1 MKNKKTILLVISAII
16 LLIIILLLLFKS
28 KNNTIEKQL
37 SNNNF
42 ISSKDEY
49 GYVEKNLYTKDIGDI
64 TIITFYDNI
73 EKNINSKYSS
83 ISIDINSSIISGKY
97 IEYKDNFTYYFL
109 PIYSDGKYSFTYE
122 VISNGN
128 SVFFEGKKNN
138 DEFFCDTEENI
149 SDENKTYICNN
160 VENMLNTFEYDINK
174 EIFEKNILHNP
185 SKIKGHS
192 KFKIFSFIILIIIST
207 VTYMLYKKGNNNRI

>member
-1 MKNKKTILLVISAII
+1 MKNKKTILLVISTIV
-16 LLIIILLLLFKS
+16 LLIILLLLFKS

-128 SVFFEGKKNN
+128 SIFFEGKKNN

-174 EIFEKNILHNP
+174 EIFEKNILHNS

-207 VTYMLYKKGNNNRI
+207 ITYILYKKGNNNRI

>member
-1 MKNKKTILLVISAII
+1 MKNKKTILLVISTII
-16 LLIIILLLLFKS
+16 LLIILLLLFKS

-83 ISIDINSSIISGKY
+83 ISIDINSFIISGKY

-128 SVFFEGKKNN
+128 SIFFEGKKNN

-207 VTYMLYKKGNNNRI
+207 ITYMLYKKGNNNRI

>member
-1 MKNKKTILLVISAII
+1 MKNKRNIFLVLFAV
-16 LLIIILLLLFKS
+16 ILLLLLLLFLKS

-42 ISSKDEY
+42 ISYKDEY
-49 GYVEKNLYTKDIGDI
+49 GYVEKNLYTKNIGDI

-128 SVFFEGKKNN
+128 SIFFEGKKNN
-138 DEFFCDTEENI
+138 GEFFCDTEENI

-160 VENMLNTFEYDINK
+160 VENMLNTFEYDINR

-185 SKIKGHS
+185 SKIKSHS
-192 KFKIFSFIILIIIST
+192 KFKIFSFIILIIMSVI
-207 VTYMLYKKGNNNRI
+207 TYILYKKRESDI

>member
-1 MKNKKTILLVISAII
+1 MKNKRNIFLVLFAV
-16 LLIIILLLLFKS
+16 ILLLLLLLFLKS

-42 ISSKDEY
+42 ISYKDEY
-49 GYVEKNLYTKDIGDI
+49 GYVEKNLYTKNIGDI

-128 SVFFEGKKNN
+128 SIFFEGKKNN
-138 DEFFCDTEENI
+138 GEFFCDTEENI

-160 VENMLNTFEYDINK
+160 VENMLNTFEYDINR

-185 SKIKGHS
+185 SKIKSHS

-207 VTYMLYKKGNNNRI
+207 ITYMLYKKGNNNRI

>member
-1 MKNKKTILLVISAII
+1 MKNKKTILLVISTII
-16 LLIIILLLLFKS
+16 LLIILLLLFKS

-83 ISIDINSSIISGKY
+83 ISIDIISSILK
-97 IEYKDNFTYYFL
+97 
-109 PIYSDGKYSFTYE
+109 
-122 VISNGN
+122 V
-128 SVFFEGKKNN
+128 
-138 DEFFCDTEENI
+138 
-149 SDENKTYICNN
+149 
-160 VENMLNTFEYDINK
+160 
-174 EIFEKNILHNP
+174 
-185 SKIKGHS
+185 
-192 KFKIFSFIILIIIST
+192 
-207 VTYMLYKKGNNNRI
+207 

>member
-1 MKNKKTILLVISAII
+1 MKNKRNIFLVLFAV
-16 LLIIILLLLFKS
+16 ILLLLLLLFLKS

-49 GYVEKNLYTKDIGDI
+49 GYVEKSLYTKDIGDI

-128 SVFFEGKKNN
+128 SIFFEGKKNN
-138 DEFFCDTEENI
+138 GEFFCDTEENI

-160 VENMLNTFEYDINK
+160 VENILNTFEYDINR
-174 EIFEKNILHNP
+174 EIFEKNILHNT
-185 SKIKGHS
+185 SKIKSHS
-192 KFKIFSFIILIIIST
+192 KFKIFSFIILIIMSVI
-207 VTYMLYKKGNNNRI
+207 TYILYKKRESDI